1 MNERPELSR
10 SERTA
15 VLNPAEGSAVT
26 ITAQQ
31 RHLSVRSVEM
41 TRKQMT
47 MTRGIVDEGGL
58 AGRRVEQRFPACKEV
73 DETISIYNTR
83 LNISLMIVLYF

>member
-1 MNERPELSR
+1 
-10 SERTA
+10 
-15 VLNPAEGSAVT
+15 
-26 ITAQQ
+26 
-31 RHLSVRSVEM
+31 
-41 TRKQMT
+41 